1 MSLLTLNHLVKDYA
15 LTSQDKERVLNNLS
29 LAIEAGKITAIYG
42 PSGCGKTSLLNILSG
57 LDTAYQGQVLFREQD
72 LKALSDAEM
81 TLFRKEH
88 IGFVFQNFN
97 LIAHQSVLDNV
108 LLPLYLKGLSRQEML
123 ARAEQVLADLDILA
137 FKDKNVKQ
145 LSGGQK
151 QRVALA
157 RALVNDPDLIVADE
171 PTGSLD
177 SKSQEMVLEI
187 FRDLAQK
194 GKTVLVVTHNPEV
207 ADYAHVVI
215 KMKDGEIIEEIKR
228 QAE

>member
-81 TLFRKEH
+81 TLFRKDH

-108 LLPLYLKGLSRQEML
+108 LLPLYLKGLSRQDML

>member
-81 TLFRKEH
+81 TLFRKDH

-228 QAE
+228 

>member
-1 MSLLTLNHLVKDYA
+1 MNLLTLSNLTKDYR
-15 LTSQDKERVLNNLS
+15 LTGESKERVLKNLN
-29 LAIEAGKITAIYG
+29 LVIETGKITAIYG

-57 LDTAYQGQVLFREQD
+57 LDTDYQGQVLFKEQD
-72 LKALSDAEM
+72 FKALSDQEM

-108 LLPLYLKGLSRQEML
+108 LLPLYLKGLSQKEML
-123 ARAEQVLADLDILA
+123 TIAEAILADLGMLV

-151 QRVALA
+151 QRVAIA
-157 RALVNDPDLIVADE
+157 RALVNDPELIVADE

-177 SKSQEMVLEI
+177 SRSQELVLEI
-187 FRDLAQK
+187 FQNLARS
-194 GKTVLVVTHNPEV
+194 GKTVLIVTHNPEV
-207 ADYAHVVI
+207 ADYADCVI
-215 KMKDGEIIEEIKR
+215 KMKDGDIIEEIKTGS
-228 QAE
+228 